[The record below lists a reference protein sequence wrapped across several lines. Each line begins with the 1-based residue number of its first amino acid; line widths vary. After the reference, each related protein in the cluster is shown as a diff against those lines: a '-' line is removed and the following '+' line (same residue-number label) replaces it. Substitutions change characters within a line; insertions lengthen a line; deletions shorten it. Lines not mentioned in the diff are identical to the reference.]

1 MNKQNVKRKWA
12 SLGTIIGVATV
23 SFLLYTSVFMN
34 VQVKD
39 EPSWHIVWEGSLA
52 EAAEGNPGAGASGFL
67 EIFFTNHS
75 SSGTTAYDTNT
86 SSTFETWADAALA
99 AGGGNA
105 WASGDAFNLQLKHS
119 TTFDVVVRCR
129 FNRTVAHNG
138 TMFRDADC
146 RVNLTAAGG
155 GINIAGTTGTNC
167 VSQNV
172 TTNDYIW
179 INVYW
184 NNTNA
189 GYTLGKGQTCTITEI
204 SIQAKY

>member
-34 VQVKD
+34 IEVKD
-39 EPSWHIVWEGSLA
+39 EPGWHIVWEGSLA
-52 EAAEGNPGAGASGFL
+52 EAAEGDPGSGVSGFL
-67 EIFFTNHS
+67 EIFFVNH
-75 SSGTTAYDTNT
+75 TDTESIYARND
-86 SSTFETWADAALA
+86 SSTFETWANAALA

-105 WASGDAFNLQLKHS
+105 WANDDLFNLQLKHS
-119 TTFDVVVRCR
+119 TSFNIVVRCR
-129 FNRTVAHNG
+129 FNRTVAFNG

-155 GINIAGTTGTNC
+155 GITISDVTGTNE

-172 TTNDYIW
+172 TTNEYIW
-179 INVYW
+179 INVVW
-184 NNTNA
+184 DNSNA
-189 GYTLGKGQTCTITEI
+189 GYSLGKGQTCDITEI
-204 SIQAKY
+204 SIEAKY